1 VTLLLRRTQRAT
13 RAISVYSE
21 RSQLNIGISAATN
34 TTGSVTLTIGYL
46 DNGLFTLTFQDKI
59 VSKR

>member
-34 TTGSVTLTIGYL
+34 TTGSVLTIGYL